1 MADSYPNFFHI
12 LEHKLSTCLLKS
24 DSLFQSDHR
33 SEDDKKNGNAI
44 GYPRFHAT
52 SPKISK

>member
-24 DSLFQSDHR
+24 DSLFRSDHR